1 MALTSTH
8 KVQKATSKS
17 RDGNQNQPALM
28 NLKGTK
34 PTSKKMTMKDMQAA
48 MEWLK
53 EERDYYK
60 KKAKR
65 AEKEKQKA
73 ELQAVDELI
82 PKPKGKMSIV
92 KKMQMDDDRQ
102 KYKSIQHQLREL
114 SIRAGFDFNKTFTE
128 QGHDKRNKLYK
139 AAQEQIPELKRYV
152 NDWATIEIVKQ
163 FVNNQ
168 RKWDSKKGHGHSA
181 SASRCREG
189 ELRTIDEIEDD
200 EEQEEAED
208 VAVSQKLAEG
218 SADEVQDEA
227 SGGAASL
234 SEDEDNGDGDD

>member
-17 RDGNQNQPALM
+17 RDGNQNQSALT
-28 NLKGTK
+28 NPKAIK

-53 EERDYYK
+53 GEPRLVPL
-60 KKAKR
+60 AKR
-65 AEKEKQKA
+65 AEKEKRKA

-82 PKPKGKMSIV
+82 PKPKGKMFIV

-114 SIRAGFDFNKTFTE
+114 SIQAGFDFNKTFTE

-139 AAQEQIPELKRYV
+139 AAREQIPELKRYV

-163 FVNNQ
+163 FVNNR
-168 RKWDSKKGHGHSA
+168 RKWDSKKGRGHSA

-189 ELRTIDEIEDD
+189 ELQTINEIEDD

-208 VAVSQKLAEG
+208 VAVSQKSAEG
-218 SADEVQDEA
+218 SADEAQDEA